1 MRIGGNPAVV
11 LHAAVLARE
20 VVADAFAH
28 VVLATLRKV
37 ASASAKRWLD
47 GSVGG
52 NPVGEGVFAVLDDAV
67 FTAWLAGPYSEEG
80 MIRGQVSNLRLAS
93 LIPVVTLTGLSR
105 GHRGVVDQL
114 QKMLSKASNDG
125 ELLAVLLKSVK
136 LVGESCL

>member
-1 MRIGGNPAVV
+1 M

-20 VVADAFAH
+20 IVADAFAH
-28 VVLATLRKV
+28 GVLTTLGKV

-47 GSVGG
+47 SSIGG
-52 NPVGEGVFAVLDDAV
+52 NPVGEGIFAVLDDAV
-67 FTAWLAGPYSEEG
+67 FTASLAGPYWEEE
-80 MIRGQVSNLRLAS
+80 MISGQVSNLRLAS

-105 GHRGVVDQL
+105 GHRGIVNQL

-125 ELLAVLLKSVK
+125 KLLAVLLESVE